1 MAMKEQQRSVY
12 RSMNGRE
19 VDMNKLININELTP
33 AVGNMRVNARGDELG
48 PGGQII
54 RKREEILAA
63 TPENAVPDQINVRQ
77 VEPEAPV
84 VTPARVSPAVTV
96 VKNVADQDPEGK
108 E

>member
-12 RSMNGRE
+12 RSMNGKE

-54 RKREEILAA
+54 RKREEIVAA
-63 TPENAVPDQINVRQ
+63 VPENAVPDQINVEQ
-77 VEPEAPV
+77 AAPATIQPSV
-84 VTPARVSPAVTV
+84 QKITPAVV
-96 VKNVADQDPEGK
+96 VKNVADQDPEGN

>member
-12 RSMNGRE
+12 RSMNGKE

-54 RKREEILAA
+54 RKREEIIAA
-63 TPENAVPDQINVRQ
+63 VPENAVPDQINVVQ
-77 VEPEAPV
+77 AAPATV
-84 VTPARVSPAVTV
+84 QPSVQKIAPAAVV

>member
-12 RSMNGRE
+12 RSMNGKE

-54 RKREEILAA
+54 RKREEIVAA
-63 TPENAVPDQINVRQ
+63 VPENAVPDQINVEQQ
-77 VEPEAPV
+77 VAPTPV
-84 VTPARVSPAVTV
+84 QPSVQKITPALVI
-96 VKNVADQDPEGK
+96 KNVANQDPEGK

>member
-12 RSMNGRE
+12 RSMNGKE

-63 TPENAVPDQINVRQ
+63 IPENAVPDKINVRQ
-77 VEPEAPV
+77 SDPEP
-84 VTPARVSPAVTV
+84 VTKVTTKVAPAVTV
-96 VKNVADQDPEGK
+96 VKDVSNQDPEGK

>member
-12 RSMNGRE
+12 RSMNGKE

-63 TPENAVPDQINVRQ
+63 VPENAVPDQINVVQ
-77 VEPEAPV
+77 TESAPV
-84 VTPARVSPAVTV
+84 QPSVQKITPALV

>member
-54 RKREEILAA
+54 RKREEIIAA
-63 TPENAVPDQINVRQ
+63 VPENAVPDQINVVQ
-77 VEPEAPV
+77 AEPTPVQTSVQKVAPA
-84 VTPARVSPAVTV
+84 TIV
-96 VKNVADQDPEGK
+96 VKNVADQDPQGNE
-108 E
+108 

>member
-12 RSMNGRE
+12 RSMNGKE

-63 TPENAVPDQINVRQ
+63 VPENAVPDQINV
-77 VEPEAPV
+77 APTDPV
-84 VTPARVSPAVTV
+84 PTPTVQKVTPALV
-96 VKNVADQDPEGK
+96 VKNVDDQDPEGK

>member
-12 RSMNGRE
+12 RSMNGKE

-48 PGGQII
+48 PGGQIV
-54 RKREEILAA
+54 RKREELIAA
-63 TPENAVPDQINVRQ
+63 VPENAVPDQINIVQ
-77 VEPEAPV
+77 DAPATAPSV
-84 VTPARVSPAVTV
+84 QKITPALV
-96 VKNVADQDPEGK
+96 VKNIADQDPEGK

>member
-1 MAMKEQQRSVY
+1 MKEQQRSVY
-12 RSMNGRE
+12 RSMNGKE

-48 PGGQII
+48 PGGQIV
-54 RKREEILAA
+54 RKREEIVAA
-63 TPENAVPDQINVRQ
+63 VPENAVPDQINVVQ
-77 VEPEAPV
+77 AATPPIQQSVQKIAPA
-84 VTPARVSPAVTV
+84 TIV

>member
-12 RSMNGRE
+12 RSMNGKE

-54 RKREEILAA
+54 RKREEIIAA
-63 TPENAVPDQINVRQ
+63 VPENAVPDQINVVQ
-77 VEPEAPV
+77 AQPV
-84 VTPARVSPAVTV
+84 PVQSSVQKVTPATIV
-96 VKNVADQDPEGK
+96 VKNVADQDPEGN